1 MERVRG
7 IAASAW
13 GFVQRALDGPRWK
26 WALALAGLALIA
38 RVPFLLGDFSTAITP
53 DAPTYLQIAEGLP
66 GSADTNAYRTLGY
79 PLFVAPFTL
88 IPWDVSAGVYGT
100 AYEFPAALILVQHL
114 IGIGL
119 AAAVFWVTDRY
130 FGRWPAIFAGLITA
144 FAPPMAMVEHFILP
158 DFLFGVLVFAGAVA
172 LIEAVLPDKPS
183 LRGLVLAGVVFGLA
197 AHVKPSAQVLIVV
210 APFVLAF
217 ATRSWRETW
226 RGALVVGGVMV
237 AVILPW
243 IAHNGI
249 RYDQWTMSVQGG
261 QALWLR
267 VFDQDKLPIP
277 TDSEEG
283 VRANELYHSYLE
295 DPPPEYAQNP
305 ETLAETESYT
315 YVFNELGQEM
325 SMFDAIAIQRDL
337 AIQAILDHPKTYLR
351 GTAVNVKDYGRL
363 NAAPHGFAIA
373 EEVALGQIGPD
384 VGATVRKL
392 STGAWKLADLLVRAG
407 FIASLALFAILLL
420 VFVGP
425 RRSRVAAVG
434 FLVTWFAIAI
444 AGSLTA
450 SVLPRYAAQIAPLQW
465 ILEAA
470 AAVFVVT
477 AVIDL
482 VRRRRAERPEP
493 AI

>member
-7 IAASAW
+7 IGRSVW
-13 GFVQRALDGPRWK
+13 GFVLRALDGPRWK

-38 RVPFLLGDFSTAITP
+38 RAPFLFGDFATAITP
-53 DAPTYLQIAEGLP
+53 DAPTYVQIAEGLP

-88 IPWDVSAGVYGT
+88 IPWDISADVYGT
-100 AYEFPAALILVQHL
+100 SYSFPAALILVQHL

-119 AAAVFWVTDRY
+119 VAAVFWVTDRY
-130 FGRWPAIFAGLITA
+130 FGRLPAIFAALITA
-144 FAPPMAMVEHFILP
+144 VAPPMAMVEHFLLP

-183 LRGLVLAGVVFGLA
+183 MRGLVLAGIVFGVA
-197 AHVKPSAQVLIVV
+197 AHVKPSAQVLIAV

-217 ATRSWRETW
+217 ATRSWGQTW
-226 RGALVVGGVMV
+226 RGTLVVGGVMI

-249 RYDQWTMSVQGG
+249 RYDQFTMSVQGG

-277 TDSEEG
+277 TDSPEG
-283 VRANELYHSYLE
+283 VRANELYHEYLE

-363 NAAPHGFAIA
+363 NAAPHGFDFAR
-373 EEVALGQIGPD
+373 EVALGQLGAD
-384 VGATVRKL
+384 VSAPLRKVATGTWRF
-392 STGAWKLADLLVRAG
+392 ADLLIRAG
-407 FIASLALFAILLL
+407 FIASLALLAIILL

-425 RRSRVAAVG
+425 RRSRIAAVA
-434 FLVTWFAIAI
+434 FLVTWVAIAV

-450 SVLPRYAAQIAPLQW
+450 SVLPRYAAQIAPEIWDVLFVPKYRLRSRPIFPQL
-465 ILEAA
+465 ILCSPY
-470 AAVFVVT
+470 V
-477 AVIDL
+477 
-482 VRRRRAERPEP
+482 
-493 AI
+493 